1 MWEMKFNLT
10 LMTTPV
16 PWLYLYIVNSCRYC
30 CLSSSSSLSYIVC
43 KMWYMSTVQTQ
54 ATHQT
59 AILRITWHP
68 PQSCYTDTRSAMTVR
83 VPGCRKPADCW
94 IIAMLSYKITLL
106 YSRIFRTTEFLPCI
120 KQIGQWT
127 FWMFKVATF
136 YLYTRYSVAT
146 YLQQNSNYMSFMY
159 VILMYGRDEE
169 ILQHIFSYYI
179 YTLMRESTYLV

>member
-68 PQSCYTDTRSAMTVR
+68 PTLGQPWLSEYQAVE
-83 VPGCRKPADCW
+83 PADCW

-127 FWMFKVATF
+127 FWMSKVATF

-159 VILMYGRDEE
+159 VLLMYGRDEE